1 MKKFLIILIAFLGI
15 SYSANAQTGECRV
28 QNGNGATVLV
38 SVEGWE
44 ADGTVYLSINSDCD
58 DFVNVQFVLKYRGN
72 NSKGIPTPV
81 PGKNSWI
88 FDSQIL
94 ATTAKPNRTET
105 ITKKIVLDS
114 VIATLTSVEDVEV
127 TGARCE

>member
-58 DFVNVQFVLKYRGN
+58 DYVNVKFELEYDYVSTDNHRIDGATSYDFPATAQP
-72 NSKGIPTPV
+72 NSSTPKTV
-81 PGKNSWI
+81 KIRNTNKN
-88 FDSQIL
+88 IL
-94 ATTAKPNRTET
+94 VKLVR
-105 ITKKIVLDS
+105 V
-114 VIATLTSVEDVEV
+114 TSVTV

>member
-44 ADGTVYLSINSDCD
+44 EDGTVYLSINSDCD
-58 DFVNVQFVLKYRGN
+58 DYVNVKFTLKYYKDSSEYISREFSATAQP
-72 NSKGIPTPV
+72 NSSTPKTV
-81 PGKNSWI
+81 KLFNV
-88 FDSQIL
+88 
-94 ATTAKPNRTET
+94 KPN
-105 ITKKIVLDS
+105 KLDYIKS
-114 VIATLTSVEDVEV
+114 VKV

>member
-44 ADGTVYLSINSDCD
+44 EDGTVYLSINSDCD
-58 DFVNVQFVLKYRGN
+58 DYVNVKF
-72 NSKGIPTPV
+72 
-81 PGKNSWI
+81 
-88 FDSQIL
+88 
-94 ATTAKPNRTET
+94 
-105 ITKKIVLDS
+105 
-114 VIATLTSVEDVEV
+114 TLTYEYVSTSDQIIDGVTSHVFSATAQPNSSTPKTVKIRNTNKIIIAKLVKVNSVTV

>member
-44 ADGTVYLSINSDCD
+44 EDGTVYLSINSDCD
-58 DFVNVQFVLKYRGN
+58 DYVNVKFNLSYKIEDVNTVWPSQEFSATAQPNSSTPKTVKLF
-72 NSKGIPTPV
+72 NSKTN
-81 PGKNSWI
+81 K
-88 FDSQIL
+88 
-94 ATTAKPNRTET
+94 
-105 ITKKIVLDS
+105 LDDVIS
-114 VIATLTSVEDVEV
+114 VKV